1 MIGYPGSML
10 IKKMKMKD
18 PNIEMLEEKYYNE
31 HLNEVKFFPDVEN
44 TFKELRKRD
53 IKIGIV
59 TSSRR
64 EMINKINLNVD
75 AIVTM
80 DDIKNGKPDIEPY
93 MKATDIMK
101 IKPENTMVVGDID
114 NDLIPSKILNC
125 VSILVTHGIKK
136 ESEHKDYEIKEI
148 HEILKI
154 IDEKNL

>member
-1 MIGYPGSML
+1 MINGVIFDLDGTIWDSIHFRIDSWKKAFKDYGLDADPEIIQLMIGYPGSML

-80 DDIKNGKPDIEPY
+80 DDIKNGN
-93 MKATDIMK
+93 T
-101 IKPENTMVVGDID
+101 IKDFRG
-114 NDLIPSKILNC
+114 
-125 VSILVTHGIKK
+125 
-136 ESEHKDYEIKEI
+136 Y
-148 HEILKI
+148 
-154 IDEKNL
+154 